1 MSSGKVL
8 LGAVIGAHGIKGEVK
23 VKTFTET
30 VENLGAYGAVT
41 TTDGREL
48 TIALLRPTKQDEAV
62 VRFESIVTRNDA
74 ESLKGQGLH
83 VERAALPKAG
93 PGEYYLADLIGLK
106 AEDESGN
113 GIGKVVAFH
122 NFGAGPM
129 LEIGEEEEKT
139 FFLPFTDDYVP
150 VVDIASGRIVAR
162 PPRETDDAQ

>member
-1 MSSGKVL
+1 LSSGKVL
-8 LGAVIGAHGIKGEVK
+8 LGAVIGAHGIKGEVR

-30 VENLGAYGAVT
+30 VENFAAYGAVT

-48 TIALLRPTKQDEAV
+48 KIALMRGTKLDEAV

-83 VERAALPKAG
+83 VAREALPEAG

-106 AEDESGN
+106 AEDQSGN
-113 GIGKVVAFH
+113 LIGKVVAFH

-150 VVDIASGRIVAR
+150 IVDIAQGRIVAK
-162 PPRETDDAQ
+162 PPRDEES